1 MRITPPRESHMAL
14 LLFFFLSLRLSK
26 SVLKSGLREK
36 VFQATSTGTQS
47 DGAPIEV
54 RTFLLGGHGD
64 CGKSK
69 CPIENQGVRYYMRRQ
84 VKKEQKKKKASS
96 KRFGNFSE

>member
-1 MRITPPRESHMAL
+1 MRVTWRSS
-14 LLFFFLSLRLSK
+14 FFFLSLRLSK

-36 VFQATSTGTQS
+36 VFQATSTDTQS

-84 VKKEQKKKKASS
+84 VKKEQKKKEGKFE
-96 KRFGNFSE
+96 KIWKLF